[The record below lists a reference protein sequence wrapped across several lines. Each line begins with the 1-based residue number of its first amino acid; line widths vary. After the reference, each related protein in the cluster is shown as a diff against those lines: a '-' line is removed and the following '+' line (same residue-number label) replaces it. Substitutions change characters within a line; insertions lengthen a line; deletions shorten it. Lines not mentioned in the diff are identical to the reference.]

1 MKSSKLE
8 YAGCHGGAGTCLQVM
23 SFFGS
28 FTEFE
33 KLGTRMAPRSCL
45 LELKGLGS
53 GIRRSTLHGQQRA
66 RVPDQRGCLH
76 CA

>member
-8 YAGCHGGAGTCLQVM
+8 YAGCHGVAGTCLQVM
-23 SFFGS
+23 SFFGL
-28 FTEFE
+28 FTTSE
-33 KLGTRMAPRSCL
+33 KVGTRMVPRSCL

-53 GIRRSTLHGQQRA
+53 GIKRSTLHGQQHT

-76 CA
+76 CL